1 MPRLI
6 AASPL
11 TSVAGSHFVSNNPSF
26 QIFATD
32 LAVVDLA
39 EARPSLTLR
48 SLAPRVR
55 SGTGRSRR
63 NQTGGRKLST
73 GGVLGGEP
81 RRGDGAGLS
90 AAALFTLLWEE
101 LADVLGTAA
110 TAVLVRRA
118 ARRAAFRSPELAELA
133 ISRENLEYRFT
144 LPRAW
149 TERADA
155 ANAAAAADAHAL
167 RELVGELRPLLVEL
181 TGPVVVR
188 RLAQIPELRERGII
202 PSDQEPS

>member
-1 MPRLI
+1 M
-6 AASPL
+6 S
-11 TSVAGSHFVSNNPSF
+11 
-26 QIFATD
+26 
-32 LAVVDLA
+32 
-39 EARPSLTLR
+39 
-48 SLAPRVR
+48 
-55 SGTGRSRR
+55 TGR
-63 NQTGGRKLST
+63 
-73 GGVLGGEP
+73 VLGSERP
-81 RRGDGAGLS
+81 RGDGAGLS
-90 AAALFTLLWEE
+90 AAALFTLLWEG

-118 ARRAAFRSPELAELA
+118 ARRAAPRNPELAELA

-188 RLAQIPELRERGII
+188 RLAQIPALRERGIV
-202 PSDQEPS
+202 PSGEEQT